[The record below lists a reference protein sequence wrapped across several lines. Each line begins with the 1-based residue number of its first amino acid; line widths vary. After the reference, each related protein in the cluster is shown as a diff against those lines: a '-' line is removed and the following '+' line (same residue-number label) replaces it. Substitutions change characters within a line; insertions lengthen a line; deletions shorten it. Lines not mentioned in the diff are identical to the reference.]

1 MKVKL
6 KQYTEVDIHTATIF
20 DNDKLYQM
28 IVEKSTIPDKGAMMT
43 TWYEEEFQ
51 EIADYVKDYINKHR
65 IYKSSKLTDIHV
77 WGQLYNEGDHQTSHS
92 HVPYTYS
99 WTYYVK
105 APKGSSP
112 IVFKDSDY
120 KLHPKESDLIIFPSW
135 VWHHVPKNKCKGRAI
150 VAGNLGDRGL

>member
-1 MKVKL
+1 MSSWPNDIADMHEKFGVTKWVNEASFHKQSELLKL
-6 KQYTEVDIHTATIF
+6 RMRM
-20 DNDKLYQM
+20 LL
-28 IVEKSTIPDKGAMMT
+28 
-43 TWYEEEFQ
+43 EEFQ